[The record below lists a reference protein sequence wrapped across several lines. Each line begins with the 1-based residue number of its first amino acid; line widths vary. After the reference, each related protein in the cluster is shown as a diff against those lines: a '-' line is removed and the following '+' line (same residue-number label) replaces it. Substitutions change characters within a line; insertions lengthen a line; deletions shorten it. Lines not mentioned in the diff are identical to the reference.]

1 MIRLMVI
8 KLKQYMD
15 IVPVLLFWLHAIM
28 YLWYV
33 KSSHY
38 PIDLQTER
46 MYWILKHF
54 AETNVFID
62 IALIYL
68 SFRDRWHPLPK
79 LCAFS
84 LLLLWIN
91 NIPPIVF
98 DYEPEACFHIFAATI
113 YSTGMVF
120 SLAVLTQRWRFKNN
134 GN

>member
-1 MIRLMVI
+1 MIRRIVI

-33 KSSHY
+33 KSLNSL
-38 PIDLQTER
+38 IDLQTDR